1 VDVLSDATLSGD
13 AGCLLIGGGHALL
26 AEPDDSLLHVAAAL
40 GESLLA
46 VHHAG
51 TGLVADSLDV
61 LGGDGDGGLGRL
73 FLLLL
78 LGSLLLLL
86 LGLRL
91 ESLGLGL
98 NLGGEVLLALLHAL
112 AEVVLDEAADGDLL
126 SNLRGGL
133 LDEFLNSLGGVLD
146 EVLLEES
153 LLVDHL
159 VEAALDNLLADVLRL
174 GLKILHLHLDI
185 LLGGDHGGIGII
197 RGHVLDILA
206 GGNLHGDVLG
216 ELLEPVTAGDKVSLA
231 VDLDNHT
238 EAGATVD
245 VGADGTLSGDAGC
258 LLIGGG
264 DALLAEPDDSL
275 LEVAAA
281 LGEGLLAVHHA
292 GAGGVADS
300 LDVLGGDGGT
310 VSLGGLSLGSF
321 SLGGFS
327 LGGFSLGSFSLGSL
341 GGGGFSLGGL
351 SLGGLS
357 LGGLSLGG
365 FSLGGLGG
373 GLLLLFSLL
382 HGGLFLIVSRRELGG
397 GDPLGLECV
406 LHGTG
411 TSLNLLERLL
421 DDGGDVNLVLH
432 GELHLGAVDAHHL
445 DGDGVA
451 NLAKFGHLDVVVVGH
466 LGDVHE
472 TLDTLHDLDE
482 GAEGLDGLDLAV
494 EGGAGLDRL
503 DLLGVG
509 LGRSLLSLARGK
521 LSLALFLLGLV
532 LHELL
537 RGGRGLH
544 GEGDAT
550 LLGVDG
556 LDPDGDVLVCGD
568 DVGDVLDESIL
579 ELGDVNE
586 AVVLGAKV
594 DEAAVLLHALHFAL
608 VLVADG
614 DVGVLHGDVL
624 LR

>member
-1 VDVLSDATLSGD
+1 MDVLSDATLRGD
-13 AGCLLIGGGHALL
+13 AGCLLVGGGHALL
-26 AEPDDSLLHVAAAL
+26 AEPDDSLLDVAAAL
-40 GESLLA
+40 AESLLA

-51 TGLVADSLDV
+51 TGLVSESLDV
-61 LGGDGDGGLGRL
+61 LGGDGDGGLGSL

-185 LLGGDHGGIGII
+185 LLGGDHGGVGIL
-197 RGHVLDILA
+197 RGHVLDVHA
-206 GGNLHGDVLG
+206 GGGLHGNVID
-216 ELLEPVTAGDKVSLA
+216 ELLEPIAAGDKVSLA

-245 VGADGTLSGDAGC
+245 VGADGTLSGDAGG

-264 DALLAEPDDSL
+264 DALLSEPDDGL

-310 VSLGGLSLGSF
+310 V
-321 SLGGFS
+321 
-327 LGGFSLGSFSLGSL
+327 
-341 GGGGFSLGGL
+341 
-351 SLGGLS
+351 
-357 LGGLSLGG
+357 SLGG

-509 LGRSLLSLARGK
+509 LGRGLLSLARGK

-556 LDPDGDVLVCGD
+556 LDPDGDVLVRGD

-586 AVVLGAKV
+586 AVVLGAEV
-594 DEAAVLLHALHFAL
+594 DEAAVLLHALLLGRKDWGEDWGGA
-608 VLVADG
+608 VS
-614 DVGVLHGDVL
+614 VGVSAL
-624 LR
+624 

>member
-1 VDVLSDATLSGD
+1 MTGSASSG
-13 AGCLLIGGGHALL
+13 
-26 AEPDDSLLHVAAAL
+26 
-40 GESLLA
+40 
-46 VHHAG
+46 
-51 TGLVADSLDV
+51 
-61 LGGDGDGGLGRL
+61 
-73 FLLLL
+73 
-78 LGSLLLLL
+78 
-86 LGLRL
+86 
-91 ESLGLGL
+91 
-98 NLGGEVLLALLHAL
+98 
-112 AEVVLDEAADGDLL
+112 
-126 SNLRGGL
+126 
-133 LDEFLNSLGGVLD
+133 
-146 EVLLEES
+146 
-153 LLVDHL
+153 
-159 VEAALDNLLADVLRL
+159 
-174 GLKILHLHLDI
+174 
-185 LLGGDHGGIGII
+185 
-197 RGHVLDILA
+197 GHVLDVHA
-206 GGNLHGDVLG
+206 GGGLHGDVID
-216 ELLEPVTAGDKVSLA
+216 ELLEPVAAGDKVSLA

-245 VGADGTLSGDAGC
+245 VGADGTLSGDAGG

-292 GAGGVADS
+292 RAGGVADS

-310 VSLGGLSLGSF
+310 VSLGGF

-327 LGGFSLGSFSLGSL
+327 LGGFSLG
-341 GGGGFSLGGL
+341 GL
-351 SLGGLS
+351 SLGSFS

-509 LGRSLLSLARGK
+509 LGRGLLSLARGK

-544 GEGDAT
+544 GEGDAA

-556 LDPDGDVLVCGD
+556 LDPDGDFLVRGD
-568 DVGDVLDESIL
+568 DVGDVLDEAIL

-586 AVVLGAKV
+586 AVVLGAEV
-594 DEAAVLLHALHFAL
+594 DEAAVLLHALLLGRKDWGEDWGGA
-608 VLVADG
+608 VS
-614 DVGVLHGDVL
+614 VGVSAL
-624 LR
+624 

>member
-1 VDVLSDATLSGD
+1 M
-13 AGCLLIGGGHALL
+13 
-26 AEPDDSLLHVAAAL
+26 
-40 GESLLA
+40 
-46 VHHAG
+46 
-51 TGLVADSLDV
+51 
-61 LGGDGDGGLGRL
+61 
-73 FLLLL
+73 
-78 LGSLLLLL
+78 
-86 LGLRL
+86 
-91 ESLGLGL
+91 
-98 NLGGEVLLALLHAL
+98 
-112 AEVVLDEAADGDLL
+112 
-126 SNLRGGL
+126 
-133 LDEFLNSLGGVLD
+133 
-146 EVLLEES
+146 
-153 LLVDHL
+153 
-159 VEAALDNLLADVLRL
+159 
-174 GLKILHLHLDI
+174 
-185 LLGGDHGGIGII
+185 
-197 RGHVLDILA
+197 
-206 GGNLHGDVLG
+206 
-216 ELLEPVTAGDKVSLA
+216 
-231 VDLDNHT
+231 
-238 EAGATVD
+238 D
-245 VGADGTLSGDAGC
+245 VGADGTLSGDAGG

-264 DALLAEPDDSL
+264 DALLSEPDDGL

-292 GAGGVADS
+292 GTGGVADS

-310 VSLGGLSLGSF
+310 VSLGGLSLG
-321 SLGGFS
+321 GF
-327 LGGFSLGSFSLGSL
+327 
-341 GGGGFSLGGL
+341 
-351 SLGGLS
+351 S

-365 FSLGGLGG
+365 FSLGGFSLWGLGG

-544 GEGDAT
+544 GEGDAA

-556 LDPDGDVLVCGD
+556 LDPDGDVLVRGD

-594 DEAAVLLHALHFAL
+594 DEAAVLLHAL
-608 VLVADG
+608 
-614 DVGVLHGDVL
+614 L
-624 LR
+624 LGRKDWGWRRGQRGCLARVSRL

>member
-13 AGCLLIGGGHALL
+13 AGCLLVGGGHALL

-51 TGLVADSLDV
+51 TGLVSDSLDV
-61 LGGDGDGGLGRL
+61 LGGDGDGRLGSL

-159 VEAALDNLLADVLRL
+159 VEAALDNLLADILGL
-174 GLKILHLHLDI
+174 GLKILHLHLHL
-185 LLGGDHGGIGII
+185 LLGGDHGGVGILG
-197 RGHVLDILA
+197 GHVLDVHA
-206 GGNLHGDVLG
+206 GGGLHGDVIG

-264 DALLAEPDDSL
+264 DALLAEPDDGL

-310 VSLGGLSLGSF
+310 VSLGGLSLGGL

-327 LGGFSLGSFSLGSL
+327 LGGFSLGGLSL
-341 GGGGFSLGGL
+341 GGFSLGGF
-351 SLGGLS
+351 
-357 LGGLSLGG
+357 SLGG

-509 LGRSLLSLARGK
+509 LGRGLLSLARGK

-544 GEGDAT
+544 GEGDAA

-556 LDPDGDVLVCGD
+556 LDPDGDVLVRGD

-586 AVVLGAKV
+586 AVVLGAEV

>member
-1 VDVLSDATLSGD
+1 VDVLSDATLRGD
-13 AGCLLIGGGHALL
+13 AGCLLVGGGHALL
-26 AEPDDSLLHVAAAL
+26 AEPDDGLLDVAAAL
-40 GESLLA
+40 AESLLA

-51 TGLVADSLDV
+51 TGLVSESLDV
-61 LGGDGDGGLGRL
+61 LGGDGDGGLGSL

-159 VEAALDNLLADVLRL
+159 VEAALDNLLADVLGL
-174 GLKILHLHLDI
+174 GLKILHLHLNL
-185 LLGGDHGGIGII
+185 LLGGDHGGIGVVG
-197 RGHVLDILA
+197 GHVLDILA

-231 VDLDNHT
+231 VDLDEHAET
-238 EAGATVD
+238 STGVD
-245 VGADGTLSGDAGC
+245 VLSDATLRGDAGC
-258 LLIGGG
+258 LLVGGG
-264 DALLAEPDDSL
+264 HALLAEPDDGL

-292 GAGGVADS
+292 GTGGVADS

-310 VSLGGLSLGSF
+310 VSLGGLSLG
-321 SLGGFS
+321 GFS
-327 LGGFSLGSFSLGSL
+327 LGGFSLW
-341 GGGGFSLGGL
+341 
-351 SLGGLS
+351 
-357 LGGLSLGG
+357 
-365 FSLGGLGG
+365 GLGG

-509 LGRSLLSLARGK
+509 LGRGLLSLARGK

-544 GEGDAT
+544 GEGDAA

-556 LDPDGDVLVCGD
+556 LDPDGDVLVRGD

-586 AVVLGAKV
+586 AVVLGAEV

-614 DVGVLHGDVL
+614 DVGVLDGDVL